1 MDKFIKINKK
11 NELENTGECSLN
23 EEESLLRDLLFE
35 RIMPKP
41 WIWISTKIT
50 FYNMIRCRLNETDVN
65 KNVMIFL

>member
-41 WIWISTKIT
+41 
-50 FYNMIRCRLNETDVN
+50 
-65 KNVMIFL
+65 